1 MKLVI
6 GMPWYNGSDVSCFAR
21 HIDFFMYLSELRTR
35 SIIYNEIG
43 KENYWKI
50 NFPEISPNDPEGEP
64 TDQDFERLGKLEIGL
79 VDYSR
84 TSLPGKARELICETA
99 LGWDADYIMMW
110 DDDMLFNH
118 SAFLK
123 LFRHNV
129 PVVAALAF
137 AAREPHQPV
146 IMTIREDIS
155 STGQMMLRSDIVL
168 DYPENKLITN
178 SDVGGAIAFGTGV
191 FMMKGEVLKQIP
203 QPWFESTGAGE
214 DFFFC
219 TKCHQYNVHRY
230 VDTAT
235 KTQHKKYEPHWIDEA
250 YYKKYRE
257 LNPSAYN
264 RFLGIEDNENK
275 ENN

>member
-6 GMPWYNGSDVSCFAR
+6 GMPWYNGPDVSCFAK
-21 HIDFFMYLSELRTR
+21 HIDFCMYLQELRMR
-35 SIIYNEIG
+35 SIVYNQIG
-43 KENYWKI
+43 EKYNNIKW
-50 NFPEISPNDPEGEP
+50 PSISDDPEAEP
-64 TDQDFERLGKLEIGL
+64 TVEDLKRLGQLEIGL

-110 DDDMLFNH
+110 DDDMLFSH
-118 SAFLK
+118 STFLK

-129 PVVAALAF
+129 SVVAALAF

-146 IMTIREDIS
+146 IMTIKEDVS
-155 STGQMMLRSDIVL
+155 ATGQKMMRSDIVL
-168 DYPENKLITN
+168 DYPENKLISN
-178 SDVGGAIAFGTGV
+178 ADVGGAIAFGTGV
-191 FMMKGEVLKQIP
+191 FLMKGEVLKQVP

-219 TKCHQYNVHRY
+219 TKCHQYDVQRY

-235 KTQHKKYEPHWIDEA
+235 KTQHKKYEPHWIDEN

-257 LNPSAYN
+257 LNPNAYKS
-264 RFLGIEDNENK
+264 FFGLEEDNV
-275 ENN
+275 